1 MALPVFS
8 GDWAAAWSDVLN
20 ASDRYRESAADWE
33 GAIVFEMTAEP
44 SHGLEEDRRVWM
56 DLWKGTC
63 REGRV
68 ATEADLNDAPFVI
81 SADPATWKRIFGKE
95 VDPLLALMQGRLKLT
110 RGNMATLA
118 RYVGA
123 AKELVAC
130 ATQVETAFPHSDH

>member
-8 GDWAAAWSDVLN
+8 GDWAASWSQILN
-20 ASDRYRESAADWE
+20 DSDRYRESAADWE
-33 GAIVFEMTAEP
+33 GAIVFEMTAHP
-44 SHGLEEDRRVWM
+44 DHGLSEDRRVWM

-63 REGRV
+63 RGSRE
-68 ATEADLNDAPFVI
+68 ATDSDLSEAPFII
-81 SADPATWKRIFGKE
+81 SADPLTWKRIFGKE

-118 RYVGA
+118 RYAGA

-130 ATQVETAFPHSDH
+130 ATEVDTAFPNPAR